1 MKKNQTLP
9 SNLGN
14 QNSDSNDKSKRV
26 RLTPPNIGKSLTF
39 EDQINQANLIAKKD
53 SKNTT
58 MPNLTSER
66 YVANNSLRET
76 RSQSVRME
84 GISSNQNSDQMDNDV
99 KKASDGS
106 KNHEGS
112 SSSPDPKEEEPKAP
126 AKPNAYQRDDEDEFF
141 QDENFDEENSE
152 EEEKSPQDTK
162 RLHRPS
168 KRLFANV
175 SGGFLPRHKEKE
187 IRLSGLTRTRC
198 VGGGNPK
205 HKRANYSKEVTGLLN
220 GWLKNH
226 MHYPYPGEEERQELC
241 RATGLTRKQLRVW
254 FINSRKKAKSH
265 LNDVNKREQKAADR
279 TAENHH
285 EMLSRKQRIGQ
296 QRIITRC

>member
-1 MKKNQTLP
+1 
-9 SNLGN
+9 
-14 QNSDSNDKSKRV
+14 
-26 RLTPPNIGKSLTF
+26 
-39 EDQINQANLIAKKD
+39 
-53 SKNTT
+53 

-84 GISSNQNSDQMDNDV
+84 GISSNQNSDQMDSYA

-106 KNHEGS
+106 KNQEGS

-152 EEEKSPQDTK
+152 EEKSPQDTK
-162 RLHRPS
+162 RLQRSS
-168 KRLFANV
+168 KHLFANV

-226 MHYPYPGEEERQELC
+226 MHYPYPSEEERQELC

-254 FINSRKKAKSH
+254 FINSRKVSA
-265 LNDVNKREQKAADR
+265 
-279 TAENHH
+279 NHFLRQSF
-285 EMLSRKQRIGQ
+285 LSSVLFHR
-296 QRIITRC
+296 

>member
-1 MKKNQTLP
+1 MMKKNQTLP

-14 QNSDSNDKSKRV
+14 QNSDSNDKSRRV

-162 RLHRPS
+162 RLHRP
-168 KRLFANV
+168 R
-175 SGGFLPRHKEKE
+175 
-187 IRLSGLTRTRC
+187 
-198 VGGGNPK
+198 GGNPK

-254 FINSRKKAKSH
+254 FINSRKVSANH
-265 LNDVNKREQKAADR
+265 LLRQSF
-279 TAENHH
+279 
-285 EMLSRKQRIGQ
+285 LSSVLFHRGH
-296 QRIITRC
+296 